1 MKKRILS
8 IAAIA
13 MLSVSVNAADIRPII
28 SAEIGYESGT
38 VDEDYTVNGGAYSE
52 SHNNDYTGASFRI
65 SGGILIPHGG
75 LESRIQLYAAG
86 ASGEVEY
93 NDNSNQ
99 DIDSS
104 EVGISYNLLFGE
116 NKLRP
121 FIGVEVGSGT
131 SDFKDTKFDD
141 VDYTAYGIYA
151 GIVYAISDNLDFTAR
166 AGYKERDYDDI
177 SQTFYIGSTAY
188 KVTDEIDYSGAEVAI
203 GLTYKF

>member
-28 SAEIGYESGT
+28 SAEVGYESGT
-38 VDEDYTVNGGAYSE
+38 VDEDYSAPGYRSK
-52 SHNNDYTGASFRI
+52 SDSNDYTGASFRI
-65 SGGILIPHGG
+65 SGGILIPHSG
-75 LESRIQLYAAG
+75 LESKIQLYAAG

-93 NDNSNQ
+93 DDDSNQ

-104 EVGISYNLLFGE
+104 EVGISYDLLFGE

-141 VDYTAYGIYA
+141 VDYTAYGVYA

-177 SQTFYIGSTAY
+177 SYTTSGVTI
-188 KVTDEIDYSGAEVAI
+188 TDEIDYSGAEVAI